1 MPLYSP
7 PNYSQIAMGMQ
18 QQAAQSAS
26 AMRPGSK
33 TETKPTKS
41 TGDAIGGAVSG
52 GLAGATLAGTEVGGA
67 ALGAIAETVG
77 LSASAGGP
85 IGMGIG
91 ALAGLA
97 SFFL

>member
-7 PNYSQIAMGMQ
+7 PNYSQIAMGMNGQ
-18 QQAAQSAS
+18 ALQAASAI
-26 AMRPGSK
+26 RPG
-33 TETKPTKS
+33 TTTKVEKDKS
-41 TGDAIGGAVSG
+41 IGGAIGGAVSG
-52 GLAGATLAGTEVGGA
+52 GLAGASLAGTEIGGA
-67 ALGAIAETVG
+67 ALGAVAETIG